1 MTCGSLWRI
10 GAYRPA
16 SQIERGLKLAGYCYG
31 ERTRWTAE
39 ADELLIQLINE
50 RKSGTEAG
58 EALSRKFRTEFTKG
72 ACISHARVLG
82 YKFNSNH
89 ENNRRNAPK
98 VKKVPLPAAPVDRP
112 VKVKSPSAFVPPN
125 WMALPESK
133 RVSIVELGV
142 NSCRWP
148 LGDPLS
154 DDFCFCGADG
164 ADMAADPPR
173 PYCAAHAG
181 IAFRPAQKRTI
192 TPEHRRA
199 MLAGKISRHIH
210 AVG

>member
-1 MTCGSLWRI
+1 
-10 GAYRPA
+10 
-16 SQIERGLKLAGYCYG
+16 LAGYKYN

-39 ADELLIQLINE
+39 ANELLIQLINE

-58 EALSRKFRTEFTKG
+58 EALSRRFRTEFTKG

-82 YKFNSNH
+82 YKFNSAH
-89 ENNRRNAPK
+89 ECNRKNAPK
-98 VKKVPLPAAPVDRP
+98 VKKVPLLAVPREKTFTP
-112 VKVKSPSAFVPPN
+112 KGQSKFTPPN

-133 RVSIVELGV
+133 RVSIVGLSV

-148 LGDPLS
+148 LGDPFS
-154 DDFCFCGADG
+154 DDFCFCGADRVKPEDDSN
-164 ADMAADPPR
+164 A
-173 PYCAAHAG
+173 YCAAHAK
-181 IAFRPAQKRTI
+181 IAYTPRPTRTI

>member
-1 MTCGSLWRI
+1 M
-10 GAYRPA
+10 
-16 SQIERGLKLAGYCYG
+16 AGYTYG
-31 ERTRWTAE
+31 RRTVWTAE

-58 EALSRKFRTEFTKG
+58 EALSRKFKTEFTKG

-98 VKKVPLPAAPVDRP
+98 VKKVPLPAAPADRP
-112 VKVKSPSAFVPPN
+112 VKVKAPHNFVPPD
-125 WMALPESK
+125 WTALPESR

-148 LGDPLS
+148 LGDPRS
-154 DDFCFCGADG
+154 DDFCFCGADRMKPEDDSN
-164 ADMAADPPR
+164 A
-173 PYCAAHAG
+173 YCSAHAA
-181 IAFRPAQKRTI
+181 IAYRQQPTRKI